1 MQQDNTW
8 KKPQFV
14 VDLVSIARPSNY
26 RKTIIKAVTLLFK
39 AYLDLR
45 ENESQI
51 YIYIYMRSV

>member
-8 KKPQFV
+8 KKLQFV
-14 VDLVSIARPSNY
+14 VDLVSIARPSKNY

-51 YIYIYMRSV
+51 YI

>member
-8 KKPQFV
+8 KKLQFV

-51 YIYIYMRSV
+51 YMRSV